1 MNPKRY
7 LLCGVGGRGYG
18 MFGQPLL
25 NDFPETARLVGLF
38 DHNAA
43 RLRGCAELLGCP
55 DLPQYT
61 DFDRALA
68 ESDPDAV
75 IVATRDCTHAEF
87 ICGALAAGKR
97 AICEKPVCTTVEQCR
112 RILSA
117 QAAASGLGLVTHNVR
132 YDPAYSL
139 IKRVIDEG
147 QIGQIRS
154 IDFRETLDRRHG
166 ADYFR
171 RWHRQKAN
179 SGGLLIHKASH
190 HFDILN
196 WLAGS
201 RPASLTA
208 QGATVFYG
216 KNGPFRAKRCWQCPH
231 AERCEFYVD
240 LWSDERNVRLY
251 RDAEPDDGYV
261 RDGCV
266 FDEAIDAEDQ
276 ASVIYR
282 YENGI
287 QVTFSLTAFAAIE
300 SHHLRVQGTRG
311 ELDYFVSYDT
321 SWADS
326 NITVPGLETFAGE
339 RLMLFVPNEGIRQV
353 EIPTVEGG
361 HGGADPQLRQDFFG
375 RDWDEPPTDQMASL
389 EQAIQAV
396 LIGAAANHSIATAQ
410 PVSHLQDLLRGK

>member
-1 MNPKRY
+1 MQPKRY
-7 LLCGVGGRGYG
+7 LLCGTGGRGLG
-18 MFGQPLL
+18 MFGRPLL
-25 NDFPETARLVGLF
+25 DDFPETARLVGLF
-38 DHNAA
+38 DHSPA
-43 RLRGCAELLGCP
+43 RLKGCAELLDRP
-55 DLPQYT
+55 DLPQFT
-61 DFDRALA
+61 EFDRALA
-68 ESDPDAV
+68 DLDPDAV
-75 IVATRDCTHAEF
+75 IVSTRDCTHAEY

-97 AICEKPVCTTVEQCR
+97 AISEKPVCTTVEQCR
-112 RILSA
+112 QILSA
-117 QAAASGLGLVTHNVR
+117 QRASKALGLVTHNVR

-139 IKRVIDEG
+139 IKRIVSGGE
-147 QIGQIRS
+147 IGQVRS

-171 RWHRQKAN
+171 RWHRVKAN

-201 RPASLTA
+201 RPAWLSA
-208 QGATVFYG
+208 QGSTVFYG
-216 KNGPFRAKRCWQCPH
+216 KNGPFRARRCCECPH
-231 AERCEFYVD
+231 TERCEFHVD
-240 LWSDERNVRLY
+240 LFADERNVRLY
-251 RDAEPDDGYV
+251 RDAETDDGYV

-266 FDEAIDAEDQ
+266 FDADIDAEDQ

-282 YENGI
+282 YENGV

-300 SHHLRVQGTRG
+300 SHHLRIQGTRG

-321 SWADS
+321 AWADG
-326 NITVPGLETFAGE
+326 NITVPGLESFTGE

-361 HGGADPQLRQDFFG
+361 HGGADPQLRQEFFG
-375 RDWDEPPTDQMASL
+375 RDWDDPPTDQMASL

-396 LIGAAANHSIATAQ
+396 LIGAAANQSIATGQ
-410 PVSHLQDLLRGK
+410 PVPDVQSLLGQA